1 MTDLSHP
8 RHPMTPPPR
17 NASDAARSKAKEFFK
32 EKQKRGEAVFE
43 QMQTERT
50 ISDAKTAK
58 LRSLR
63 LAKEEADREAVR
75 LAGGTGPA
83 PAKTKK
89 PIVFNTK

>member
-8 RHPMTPPPR
+8 RHPMTPPSR

-58 LRSLR
+58 LRALR
-63 LAKEEADREAVR
+63 LAKEEADRDAAGQTDAAVV
-75 LAGGTGPA
+75 
-83 PAKTKK
+83 KTKA
-89 PIVFNTK
+89 PIVFNIK